1 LSHNLYNYG
10 TIDPI
15 YFKITLNGVGVN
27 PTLATGDV
35 ILTNDGGATTED
47 IYDECTAI
55 DGTNL
60 VGIFEWQP
68 TLAAQTQGEVVIL
81 NIKDVSAGGAFD
93 ENCLILSTGGNTSA
107 RFSG

>member
-1 LSHNLYNYG
+1 MSHNLYTYG
-10 TIDPI
+10 TTDPI
-15 YFKITLNGVGVN
+15 YFKITLAGVGVD
-27 PTLATGDV
+27 PTLAAGDV

-47 IYDECTAI
+47 VYNECTAI

-68 TLAAQTQGEVVIL
+68 TAATQTQGEVIIL
-81 NIKDVSAGGAFD
+81 NIKDAAGAEFD
-93 ENCLILSTGGNTSA
+93 ENCLIIATGGNASA